1 MNMNKKI
8 RYILLPVVIIAFI
21 IFFIITYNFIK
32 SDINKSNYLNVSFK
46 SESEMI
52 ETINGSWTLN
62 NNFININED
71 ICTEWSGDNNH
82 IEQKHI
88 IFDYKNGK
96 IIFDNG
102 YYYDVVIY
110 NECTYIRITPNA
122 SSEKSYYLF
131 EKCNKEIPE

>member
-1 MNMNKKI
+1 MSQKLK
-8 RYILLPVVIIAFI
+8 YILLPIVIIAFI
-21 IFFIITYNFIK
+21 IIAIITYNFIK
-32 SDINKSNYLNVSFK
+32 TDINKSKYLNVSFK

-62 NNFININED
+62 NIFININED
-71 ICTEWSGDNNH
+71 ICTEWSDGNNH

-88 IFDYKNGK
+88 ILDYENGK

-102 YYYDVVIY
+102 YYYDVIMY